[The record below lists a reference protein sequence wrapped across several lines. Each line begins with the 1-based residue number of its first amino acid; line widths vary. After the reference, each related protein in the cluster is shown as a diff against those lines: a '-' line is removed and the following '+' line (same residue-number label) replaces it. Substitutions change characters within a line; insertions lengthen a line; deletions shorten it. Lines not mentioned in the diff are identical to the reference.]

1 MKRINMFKLFAV
13 FSLAVAASCNK
24 SFLDVDPKAIQ
35 LESEFYKTSDQLLS
49 GLIAAYDPVSWEGTA
64 PSSYASFI
72 FFVAAGDECY
82 SGGSTAT
89 DIPQL
94 QAMNNYTLDAATGPQ
109 LNFWQQYYTGVA
121 RCNVFINN
129 ASKTIDGVP
138 DAVRN
143 RYLAEAKILRAYY
156 YFTLVKMFGRIPL
169 YTVPLEK
176 STIYTVSQVPPETVY
191 AQVEKDLKE
200 AIAETSLPD
209 KVPAATE
216 GGRFTRGTAK
226 ALLGKVY
233 LYEKKWSDAAQALS
247 EVNGTPEAANI
258 YGYKLLENYSD
269 IFRPDN
275 EFNAEA
281 ILEICHTAKAGSRA
295 GGPISSIEGMMTSL
309 YVGPRTYNGP
319 VYTFGWGVC
328 PIIPAFYE
336 FMRAD
341 PRYRATIANI
351 DSLVAL
357 KQASYVPGYLN
368 TGKFIQKFAPL
379 KQFRPTGIPAAQ
391 LNYPQ
396 NYIEIRL
403 ADTYLME
410 AEALLQS
417 GGDAVRAATLL
428 NAVRVRVGLPAAAA
442 TLENVYNERRLELA
456 TEGHRWFDLVR
467 TGQAPSVLASKGF
480 KANKN
485 EVLPIPLF
493 ELTNTKLVQNAG
505 Y

>member
-1 MKRINMFKLFAV
+1 MKPIIT
-13 FSLAVAASCNK
+13 SLLPPVLLLMIAASCNK
-24 SFLDVDPKAIQ
+24 QFLEVDSKAIQ
-35 LESEFYKTSDQLLS
+35 METEYYKTPEQLLT
-49 GLIAAYDPVSWEGTA
+49 GLVAAYDPISWEGTA
-64 PSSYASFI
+64 AASYTSFI

-82 SGGSTAT
+82 SGASTAT
-89 DIPQL
+89 DMPQL
-94 QAMNNYTLDAATGPQ
+94 QAMNNYTLDAANGPQ
-109 LNFWQQYYTGVA
+109 LNFWRQYYTGVA
-121 RCNVFINN
+121 RCNILISRSSE
-129 ASKTIDGVP
+129 AIEGVP
-138 DAVRN
+138 EAVRA
-143 RYLAEAKILRAYY
+143 RYLAEAKTLRAYY

-169 YTVPLEK
+169 YTKPLEK
-176 STIYTVSQVPPETVY
+176 SEIYTVSQVPPETVY
-191 AQVEKDLKE
+191 AQIEKDLKE
-200 AIAETSLPD
+200 AIAETNLPD

-216 GGRFTRGTAK
+216 GGRFTKGTAK

-233 LYEKKWSDAAQALS
+233 LYEKKWNDAAQVLS
-247 EVNGTPEAANI
+247 EVNGTPGTSNA
-258 YGYKLLENYSD
+258 YGYKLLDNYAD

-281 ILEICHTAKAGSRA
+281 ILEVCHTSKAGSRA
-295 GGPISSIEGMMTSL
+295 GTAVSLVEGMMTSL

-319 VYTFGWGVC
+319 VYVFGWGVC

-336 FMRAD
+336 FMRTD
-341 PRYRATIANI
+341 PRYGATIANV

-357 KQASYVPGYLN
+357 KQATYVPGYLN
-368 TGKFIQKFAPL
+368 TGKFIRKYAPL

-410 AEALLQS
+410 AEALLQ
-417 GGDAVRAATLL
+417 GGGNAVRAATLL
-428 NAVRVRVGLPAAAA
+428 GAVRSRVGLPAVPA

-467 TGQAPSVLASKGF
+467 TGQAPAILASKGF

-493 ELTNTKLVQNAG
+493 ELTNTKLVQNTG